1 MQSYD
6 AVTAV
11 LPVVAAME
19 RIGVKHYIAGSVASS
34 AYGHV
39 RTTLD
44 VDLVADFL
52 PQHVGPLVGALEGD
66 YYVSLPAIHEALA
79 RRSCFNLIHLAT
91 MFKVDVF
98 VAGQRPY
105 DRLAFERIRPGLID
119 DDDPATRVSF
129 ASPEDVILGKLE
141 WYRLGDEVSD
151 TQWRDVLGVMRV
163 QGELLDREYL
173 RHWAAQLGVAD
184 LLEKAW
190 EEAG

>member
-11 LPVVAAME
+11 LPVVAALE
-19 RIGVKHYIAGSVASS
+19 RLGIRYYIGGSVASS

-44 VDLVADFL
+44 VDLVADL
-52 PQHVGPLVGALEGD
+52 QPQHVGPLAAALEGS
-66 YYVSLPAIHEALA
+66 YYVSVAVIHEALA

-98 VAGQRPY
+98 VVGQHAY
-105 DRLAFERIRPGLID
+105 DRQAFARIRPGLID
-119 DDDPATRVSF
+119 DDNPASRVLF
-129 ASPEDVILGKLE
+129 ASPEDVILSKLQ
-141 WYRLGDEVSD
+141 WYRLGEEVSE
-151 TQWRDVLGVMRV
+151 TQWRDVLGVMRA
-163 QGELLDREYL
+163 QGESLDREYL
-173 RHWAAQLGVAD
+173 HRWAAELGLAD

-190 EEAG
+190 EEGR